1 MTHRVTD
8 DDDDGQAD
16 TIEDSELLDPT
27 SQREDPG
34 CDDDGVDHRDVSVGF
49 VLVHL

>member
-1 MTHRVTD
+1 MMTTPRRTP
-8 DDDDGQAD
+8 
-16 TIEDSELLDPT
+16 ELLGPT

-34 CDDDGVDHRDVSVGF
+34 CDDDGVDVSVGF